1 MIKAL
6 PTETIDNLHKTAKLM
21 VSAGFKSELSDV
33 YNSSRRE
40 CLVESLSRLGFK
52 KLSIEDLQ
60 MLSWEEI
67 KHEIV
72 RWIKASNVALNI
84 LLPTERK
91 LCDRVFFGFSS
102 TADLSFMDV
111 CRESTLQLLNF
122 VDVIAIG
129 SGSPERLLT
138 VLEVFDTMRDLIIP
152 ELKFLFRDQY
162 SGSLQSEA
170 TTVWKRSGEAIR
182 GIFMEFT
189 NLIRQISSEEVNLE
203 GELHPITSYAMNYL
217 CAASR
222 SRRTLEQVF
231 GGDYGDSLKEYPKN
245 EDRVH
250 SSSYLSVQM
259 GLIMELLENKLIA
272 ESKFDVV
279 FNKMTDLS
287 LHFLI
292 RNGDYI
298 VQKAKEC
305 ELGTILGDDWFK
317 KQPTQFGRFRLLL
330 IEYQNWNLNREQ
342 QKVELSQQILLSFVL
357 KEVEMTK
364 RITRFKRASPDGLQ
378 VLSHRTKK
386 AHIYI

>member
-1 MIKAL
+1 L
-6 PTETIDNLHKTAKLM
+6 ET
-21 VSAGFKSELSDV
+21 G
-33 YNSSRRE
+33 R
-40 CLVESLSRLGFK
+40 
-52 KLSIEDLQ
+52 
-60 MLSWEEI
+60 
-67 KHEIV
+67 
-72 RWIKASNVALNI
+72 
-84 LLPTERK
+84 
-91 LCDRVFFGFSS
+91 
-102 TADLSFMDV
+102 
-111 CRESTLQLLNF
+111 
-122 VDVIAIG
+122 
-129 SGSPERLLT
+129 
-138 VLEVFDTMRDLIIP
+138 
-152 ELKFLFRDQY
+152 FRDQY
-162 SGSLQSEA
+162 SGSLQSEE
-170 TTVWKRSGEAIR
+170 TMVWKRLGEAIR

-250 SSSYLSVQM
+250 SSSYLPVQM
-259 GLIMELLENKLIA
+259 GFIMELLESKLIA
-272 ESKFDVV
+272 ESKFDAV
-279 FNKMTDLS
+279 FNKRTDLP

-292 RNGDYI
+292 RNSDYI